1 MIGVIDIGTHS
12 VKWLLFDGRVR
23 DEAAVVT
30 RLGWRLA
37 KTGRIV
43 RPGPTER
50 AVRSFLRRARGA
62 PVRIV
67 ATHALRSATN
77 AAALLRRW
85 PWKVDVLTPAQECR
99 YSFAGGTTGFRG
111 RVTAID
117 IGGGSTE
124 IMTGKN
130 GRLRKRRLLAIGC
143 ATLRSDPAPWLARV
157 RGFRAPKV
165 VAIGGTAATI
175 ARMSRR
181 RMLSLAL
188 LDRWQKR
195 LDPLTNDQRAKI
207 PGLPR
212 DRADVIVGGLAIL
225 RAALRRLGA
234 RSAAVS
240 FRGLR
245 YGVAIEMLKRYH
257 GAPL

>member
-12 VKWLLFDGRVR
+12 VKWLLYDGRAL

-30 RLGWRLA
+30 RLGKGLA
-37 KTGRIV
+37 TTGRIADP
-43 RPGPTER
+43 RPTER
-50 AVRSFLRRARGA
+50 AVRAFLKRARGA

-67 ATHALRSATN
+67 TTHAMRAAKN
-77 AAALLRRW
+77 ADAVLRRW
-85 PWKVDVLTPAQECR
+85 PWKVDVLSPADECR
-99 YSFAGGTTGFRG
+99 YSFAGGTRGVRG

-130 GRLRKRRLLAIGC
+130 GCLCRRRLLGVGC
-143 ATLRSDPAPWLARV
+143 ATLRGDPAPWLARV
-157 RGFRAPKV
+157 SGFRAPRV

-175 ARMSRR
+175 ARMSKCRT
-181 RMLSLAL
+181 LTLAL

-195 LDPLTNDQRAKI
+195 LDPLTVDQRARI

-212 DRADVIVGGLAIL
+212 DRADVIVNGLAIL

-234 RSAAVS
+234 RRAAVS
-240 FRGLR
+240 FTGLR
-245 YGVAIEMLKRYH
+245 YGVAEEMLKSYSS
-257 GAPL
+257 APP